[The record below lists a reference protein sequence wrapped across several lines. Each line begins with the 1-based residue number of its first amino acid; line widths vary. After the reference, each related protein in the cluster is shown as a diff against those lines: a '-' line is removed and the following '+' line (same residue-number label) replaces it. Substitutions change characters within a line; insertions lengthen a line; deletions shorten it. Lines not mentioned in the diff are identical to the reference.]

1 MNFNLTFVGQ
11 IIAFAIFVWF
21 CAKFVW
27 PPLIGAIE
35 ERQKKIADGLDSADR
50 AAKDLELAQHNATKK
65 MQEAKVE
72 AAAILEQANKRA
84 AQIVEDAKLEAKQE
98 GARLVAAAQTEVD
111 KEINMAREE
120 LRQRVSKLTLAGAE
134 KILQT
139 EIDQKKHSELLD
151 KLAAEL

>member
-27 PPLIGAIE
+27 PPLIGAID

-65 MQEAKVE
+65 MQEAKME

-98 GARLVAAAQTEVD
+98 GARLVAAAQSEVD
-111 KEINMAREE
+111 KEINMAREQ
-120 LRQRVSKLTLAGAE
+120 LRQRVSELTLAGAE

-139 EIDQKKHSELLD
+139 EIDEKKHSELLD

>member
-120 LRQRVSKLTLAGAE
+120 LRQRVSELTLAGAE